1 MKTLAIFFIKV
12 SNGYQKHEHG
22 SINRQVNGPIK
33 TNQED
38 GWNDTAAFMLEALP
52 PNL

>member
-12 SNGYQKHEHG
+12 SNGYQNMG
-22 SINRQVNGPIK
+22 MSASIIRNNGPIK

-38 GWNDTAAFMLEALP
+38 GWNDTAVFMLEALP